1 MEEIYFTSRI
11 AGGKQINKEKLMKPK
26 IQNKINSTNLETITE
41 LLKMKGKLLDLE
53 DRKEHTDFHNTSFV
67 DPCQRKKFIKK

>member
-11 AGGKQINKEKLMKPK
+11 AEGKQINEEKLMKPK

-41 LLKMKGKLLDLE
+41 LLKMKGKLLHPE
-53 DRKEHTDFHNTSFV
+53 DRKITHRF
-67 DPCQRKKFIKK
+67 P